1 MKKQKS
7 NIHSEAR
14 PVPPVCFADP
24 SVARYTPAPD
34 VLKWARATIL
44 TEGGALYN
52 ADHAHLEY
60 ADVQFLWAPGS
71 FQKQGRTVLGQ
82 CEEVTF
88 RCGPWQKGRQQQQ
101 MADWFGAVPDFLI
114 TLDASYCL
122 TCSDAEFCALV
133 EHELFHIGQERDE
146 FDSPAFTKDG
156 LPKLA
161 IRGHDVSE
169 FVGIVQ
175 RYGVGRPDGDVA
187 RMVAAANAGPELRG
201 HVVAQACGTCLL
213 RAA

>member
-1 MKKQKS
+1 M
-7 NIHSEAR
+7 
-14 PVPPVCFADP
+14 
-24 SVARYTPAPD
+24 
-34 VLKWARATIL
+34 LKWARAAIL
-44 TEGGALYN
+44 TEGGALHN
-52 ADHAHLEY
+52 EDHAHLEY

-82 CEEVTF
+82 CEEMTF

-133 EHELFHIGQERDE
+133 EHELMHIGQEHDE
-146 FDSPAFTKDG
+146 FDAPMFTREG

-161 IRGHDVSE
+161 IRPHDVEE
-169 FVGIVQ
+169 FVGVVR
-175 RYGVGRPDGDVA
+175 RYGPSADVLRLIEAAKGAPSVAPVFIA
-187 RMVAAANAGPELRG
+187 R
-201 HVVAQACGTCLL
+201 ACGTCL
-213 RAA
+213 RN